1 MISGY
6 SPRSA
11 TLKLPKRGGNGA
23 SQPPPSPLSFFR
35 PHTYP
40 KGTQRVPKGL
50 PKGDYFSSSQSSSV
64 IKKDGGFNNT
74 NERRSRGRHQIPSA
88 VGVGPFSS
96 YEIYTRQNCFLL
108 LYHAQMIFQAG
119 NVRESL
125 FNLKEKK
132 IGMKGVRIGSGS
144 LVLRRTSIPH

>member
-1 MISGY
+1 MRYMTFKGTTFSLETTCFFLAERRLTEKQADRGAWRY
-6 SPRSA
+6 PTAAFPSLLCRRFLRAFEWCSPRSA

-74 NERRSRGRHQIPSA
+74 NERRSRGRH
-88 VGVGPFSS
+88 
-96 YEIYTRQNCFLL
+96 
-108 LYHAQMIFQAG
+108 
-119 NVRESL
+119 
-125 FNLKEKK
+125 
-132 IGMKGVRIGSGS
+132 
-144 LVLRRTSIPH
+144 